1 MILLRTN
8 TLSRIEGKNI
18 NFGSSFVLNAEGKTS
33 LNKEISDAG
42 LIADSIVAEAKKQA
56 QAILAQTQLQA
67 QQMSAQAEEQ
77 ARASQDEITAEWRRK
92 GYDEGYQ
99 DGSERIISD
108 MEDLIYNINNFAKC
122 RFEIKNR
129 IIKSLHRDIL
139 ELVLEISQKICKTQL
154 TQSDEILERII
165 EEAISHLKEKEN
177 VTVIVNPVMAEKIYA
192 ISDNIKNAVHT
203 LESIKIIE
211 DSSISPDGTI
221 VESVGSRIDARVSAQ
236 IEQLAHKLFD
246 SLNSTSETELAKE
259 LEDVEP
265 QDDIKEIS
273 YTVDEL
279 KNDKPDEI

>member
-1 MILLRTN
+1 M
-8 TLSRIEGKNI
+8 
-18 NFGSSFVLNAEGKTS
+18 LNAEGKTS

>member
-1 MILLRTN
+1 M
-8 TLSRIEGKNI
+8 
-18 NFGSSFVLNAEGKTS
+18 LNAEGKTN

-56 QAILAQTQLQA
+56 QAVLAQAQAQA
-67 QQMSAQAEEQ
+67 QQMIAQAEEQ

-92 GYDEGYQ
+92 GYEEGYQ

-139 ELVLEISQKICKTQL
+139 ELVLEISQKICKTQI
-154 TQSDEILERII
+154 TQNDEVLEKVII
-165 EEAISHLKEKEN
+165 EAISHLKEKEN

-192 ISDNIKNAVHT
+192 ISENVKNAVHT
-203 LESIKIIE
+203 LESVKVIE

-246 SLNSTSETELAKE
+246 QLNSTPEAELAKE
-259 LEDVEP
+259 LEEAET
-265 QDDIKEIS
+265 QDTIKEIS

-279 KNDKPDEI
+279 NNDKPDQI